1 MDEMESTV
9 AEPETV
15 ESEGPSAEE
24 TLNAE
29 LDQIYEE
36 HTSEGEVAPKDAPVQ
51 ASTPENAQPTPEEVK
66 PIAAPASWGKDAQT
80 IFSQLPTALQAEV
93 AKRET
98 ERERAIG
105 QAFQMR
111 QQVEQA
117 KQVLEPVMQG
127 FNDLSPYFN
136 TFRKADG
143 SPMWGDQ
150 RAMMQ
155 EIKDVLATKQLLFRD
170 PKAGLQAVMDWMRS
184 AGLNLDGIDS
194 QTQIDPETARLRQRL
209 AQLEQD
215 NQRRDS
221 AERERQAETQRQEA
235 VQRVAYG
242 LNDFAQAK
250 DDAGNPLYPH
260 LFGDHGAKVGELMGK
275 WMRANA
281 GSDGITPDLFK
292 AAYEAAIF
300 SVAETREAEF
310 KARENA
316 RVAEFKKNSDR
327 ARKAAGINPRSNRA
341 PEVDP
346 KKPIEEVFE
355 DIWAKYNS

>member
-24 TLNAE
+24 NLNAE
-29 LDQIYEE
+29 LDDIYAS
-36 HTSEGEVAPKDAPVQ
+36 HTSEDAAPQDAPKEASNPV
-51 ASTPENAQPTPEEVK
+51 EQPSEQVETIP
-66 PIAAPASWGKDAQT
+66 APATWGKDTQQLFA
-80 IFSQLPTALQAEV
+80 QLPVELQKQI

-98 ERERAIG
+98 ERE
-105 QAFQMR
+105 
-111 QQVEQA
+111 
-117 KQVLEPVMQG
+117 QVLGRAFNAMQMMQNMQPVMQG
-127 FNDLSPYFN
+127 FKELQPYFQS
-136 TFRKADG
+136 FRGSDG
-143 SPMWGDQ
+143 NPLWGNPA
-150 RAMMQ
+150 AMMK
-155 EIKDVLATKQLLFRD
+155 EISDVLNVKSLIMRD
-170 PKAGLQAVMDWMRS
+170 PQAGLQAVLSWAQA
-184 AGLNLDGIDS
+184 AGLNLASSDDG
-194 QTQIDPETARLRQRL
+194 QQVDPQVMALRQRL

-250 DDAGNPLYPH
+250 NEAGEPLYPH
-260 LFGDHGAKVGELMGK
+260 LFGDHGAQVGELMGK

-281 GSDGITPDLFK
+281 GSDGITPELFK
-292 AAYEAAIF
+292 SAYEAAIF

-316 RVAEFKKNSDR
+316 RVAQFKANSAR
-327 ARKAAGINPRSNRA
+327 ARKAAGINPRANRA
-341 PEVDP
+341 PGVDAQ
-346 KKPIEEVFE
+346 KPIEDVYEE
-355 DIWAKYNS
+355 IWKKYNS

>member
-15 ESEGPSAEE
+15 ETEGPSAEE
-24 TLNAE
+24 NLNAE
-29 LDQIYEE
+29 LDEIYASHTEE
-36 HTSEGEVAPKDAPVQ
+36 GDATQTVAPEKVG
-51 ASTPENAQPTPEEVK
+51 TPEQAQPEPEAQAI
-66 PIAAPASWGKDAQT
+66 PAPATWGKNSQEL
-80 IFSQLPTALQAEV
+80 FNQLPRELKEQV

-98 ERERAIG
+98 ERE
-105 QAFQMR
+105 
-111 QQVEQA
+111 
-117 KQVLEPVMQG
+117 QVLGRAFNAMQTVETLRPVMQG
-127 FNDLSPYFN
+127 FKELQPYFQA
-136 TFRKADG
+136 FRGADG
-143 SPMWGDQ
+143 SPLWGNPQ
-150 RAMMQ
+150 AMMK
-155 EIKDVLATKQLLFRD
+155 EISDVLSVKSLIMRD
-170 PKAGLQAVMDWMRS
+170 PQAGLQAVLSWAQA
-184 AGLNLDGIDS
+184 AGLNLAPSDDG
-194 QTQIDPETARLRQRL
+194 QQVDPQVMALRQRL

-310 KARENA
+310 KAREDA
-316 RVAEFKKNSDR
+316 RVAQFKANSAR
-327 ARKAAGINPRSNRA
+327 ARKAAGINPRPGKG

-346 KKPIEEVFE
+346 QKPWEEQMN
-355 DIWAKYNS
+355 DIWAKYNT